1 MTKLPPDYENLLV
14 QKLKN
19 NDTPAFTAI
28 FKEYYRDLVRFSFSI
43 TKNTDASEELVQDVF
58 LKLWENRVSLII
70 HSSLRSYLLKTVQN
84 ASIDWLR
91 HTNIKNKYASLV
103 LQYPELLENDTEN
116 YIFQSELESDLLAA
130 LKKIP
135 TPYSEAFSMSRVEAL
150 NYNQIAEK
158 LGVSVRTV
166 EVRIGKALSLLREE
180 LKDYLLTLLLLSQFF
195 YISDL
200 AYIIPFI

>member
-1 MTKLPPDYENLLV
+1 MNKLPPEYEDLLM

-19 NDTPAFTAI
+19 NDTSAFTTI
-28 FKEYYRDLVRFSFSI
+28 FKEYYQDLVRFSFSI
-43 TKNTDASEELVQDVF
+43 IKNVDASEELVQDIF
-58 LKLWENRVSLII
+58 LKLWENRSSLII
-70 HSSLRSYLLKTVQN
+70 HNSLRSYLLKTVQN

-91 HTNIKNKYASLV
+91 HANIRNKYASLV
-103 LQYPELLENDTEN
+103 LQHPALIGNDTEN
-116 YIFQSELESDLLAA
+116 YIFKSELESDLLAA

-135 TPYSEAFSMSRVEAL
+135 APYAEAFSLSRVEAL

-180 LKDYLLTLLLLSQFF
+180 LKDYLLTLLLFSQFF
-195 YISDL
+195 YLCDL
-200 AYIIPFI
+200 VYTILFI

>member
-1 MTKLPPDYENLLV
+1 MTKLPPDYENILL

-19 NDTPAFTAI
+19 NDSSAFTTI
-28 FKEYYRDLVRFSFSI
+28 FTEYYLDLVKFSYSI
-43 TKNTDASEELVQDVF
+43 TKSTDASEELVQDVF
-58 LKLWENRVSLII
+58 LKLWETRVSLII

-84 ASIDWLR
+84 SSIDWLR
-91 HTNIKNKYASLV
+91 HASIKNKYASLV
-103 LQYPELLENDTEN
+103 LEHPALLENDTEN

-135 TPYSEAFSMSRVEAL
+135 ASYAEAFRMSRVDAL
-150 NYNQIAEK
+150 NYSQIAEK

-180 LKDYLLTLLLLSQFF
+180 LKDYLFTLFLF
-195 YISDL
+195 YQISCLYDL
-200 AYIIPFI
+200 FCSFPFI